1 MVHLHTHSFFKFHKK
16 CENAY
21 EEFTATF
28 RRLKSI
34 MTLSNGMSCDRNNS
48 WFQGEI
54 WNYFWHIC
62 EIQQNKFEVKFLFVQ
77 KSDNNNMTNM
87 KIASEVQCTV
97 VVVGD
102 SRTGKTS
109 LIQRFVNNTFNQ
121 VRKFSLLML
130 CYRNEM

>member
-1 MVHLHTHSFFKFHKK
+1 M
-16 CENAY
+16 
-21 EEFTATF
+21 
-28 RRLKSI
+28 
-34 MTLSNGMSCDRNNS
+34 
-48 WFQGEI
+48 
-54 WNYFWHIC
+54 
-62 EIQQNKFEVKFLFVQ
+62 FVQ

-121 VRKFSLLML
+121 VRKFSLKML
-130 CYRNEM
+130 RHKVKKDKTNMYRIIVY

>member
-1 MVHLHTHSFFKFHKK
+1 M
-16 CENAY
+16 
-21 EEFTATF
+21 
-28 RRLKSI
+28 
-34 MTLSNGMSCDRNNS
+34 
-48 WFQGEI
+48 
-54 WNYFWHIC
+54 
-62 EIQQNKFEVKFLFVQ
+62 FVQ

-121 VRKFSLLML
+121 VRKFSLTMIYKSIL
-130 CYRNEM
+130 